1 MFGIII
7 AVILV
12 ILFLALPM
20 WAIHESLSVSKS
32 IAYIDALKIV
42 IPYCKEQL
50 LMNEVPYV
58 VRELTSNSRYITFRE
73 LTSLDS
79 NSLKSE
85 YLKILYGGAYDNHP
99 CANARFRFLYYL
111 IVCITEIDHQIW
123 ADKSEI
129 NVDTIDVDNAMMTLI
144 NIEPET
150 YAQLPQYMV
159 ILHDVVHKYK
169 DGKIQEIYG
178 ISFSN
183 FWYGHKFTK
192 NDDIENNTVALLR
205 EILM

>member
-1 MFGIII
+1 MFGIVII
-7 AVILV
+7 VILGGSP
-12 ILFLALPM
+12 LFVAM
-20 WAIHESLSVSKS
+20 WAIYKSLSRSKS
-32 IAYIDALKIV
+32 IDYINALKVV

-58 VRELTSNSRYITFRE
+58 VRELTDDSRFITFRE

-150 YAQLPQYMV
+150 YAQLPQYVV
-159 ILHDVVHKYK
+159 ILHDAVHKYK
-169 DGKIQEIYG
+169 DGKLQEIYG